1 MKYIIS
7 VYGRFM
13 GQVWKPRFP
22 GYEERELDAAIQWS
36 EIYKIGKLK
45 RLKTK
50 NLWCISKCCEYV

>member
-1 MKYIIS
+1 
-7 VYGRFM
+7 M